1 MKTASVSETR
11 QQLSSFLNLVKGEQE
26 DVVIQNRGR
35 AEAVLIPFTDY
46 ELLQKARERRRRRQA
61 IEELE
66 RIALE
71 VGGRNKDMSRE
82 EAEKIADEITR
93 EAIDNLVKQGK
104 VKFQE

>member
-11 QQLSSFLNLVKGEQE
+11 QQLSSFLNWIKDSRE
-26 DVVIQNRGR
+26 DVIIQNRGK
-35 AEAVLIPFTDY
+35 AAAALIPFTDY
-46 ELLQKARERRRRRQA
+46 ELLQEARQRRRRQQA

-71 VGGRNKDMSRE
+71 VSERNKDMSRE